1 MASNQLKKPWPASWE
16 ARYHQDELEKT
27 AKGCRLLLLLGLILF
42 PSFSILDIITQPE
55 ELATLSAI
63 RFGTT
68 FILFL
73 LYLAHKRDWYPVKGR
88 PVESAIALLAFGGGS
103 ITLMCMHL
111 GSGSEYY
118 AGVNMV
124 VLSAGIV
131 IPWRPRHMALAV
143 GILIGVYFLGV
154 MASTGFM
161 PEEPERLFSNMA
173 FLVGIGVISVV
184 SSSLAET
191 LRRESAAR
199 FFMLEEA
206 QGSLKS
212 SRDLL
217 ARELEGG
224 QKSLETLAKEMT
236 ERKHE
241 LEGTLRKLQLAE
253 TEARTSLSIRDNF
266 LSIASHEL
274 KTPLTSLML
283 QIQLASRFTKE
294 TASPALSRALD
305 ISLSQVKRIT
315 SLIEDLLDVT
325 RIANGRL
332 ELRLAPVDLSALTK
346 QVAEQHRDLMKSA
359 GIDMALDLEEEAIV
373 EGDRERLEQVIV
385 NLLTNASKYG
395 KGRPV
400 KVNVRQTPKGET
412 WLAVI
417 DQGIG
422 ISAENLEKIFER
434 FERVEIEP
442 GVSGLGLG
450 LYISKSI
457 VQSHR
462 GLISVESE
470 PGKGTKFTVKL
481 PCPSAEILLLS

>member
-1 MASNQLKKPWPASWE
+1 MASSKNKTPWPASWE

-27 AKGCRLLLLLGLILF
+27 AKGCRLLLILGLTLF
-42 PSFSILDIITQPE
+42 PSFAILDIITQPA
-55 ELATLSAI
+55 ELPTLFAI

-68 FILFL
+68 FLLFL
-73 LYLAHKRDWYPVKGR
+73 IYLAHGQGWYPLKGK
-88 PVESAIALLAFGGGS
+88 PVESAIGLLIIGGLS

-111 GSGSEYY
+111 GAGSEYY

-131 IPWRPRHMALAV
+131 IPWRPKHMALAV
-143 GILIGVYFLGV
+143 STLILIYFLGV
-154 MASTGFM
+154 MASAGFR
-161 PEEPERLFSNMA
+161 PGDPARIFSNMA

-184 SSSLAET
+184 SSALAET

-206 QGSLKS
+206 QASLKS

-224 QKSLETLAKEMT
+224 QKSLETLAQEMT

-241 LEGTLRKLQLAE
+241 LEGALKRLQAAE

-274 KTPLTSLML
+274 KTPLTSLRL

-294 TASPALSRALD
+294 TASPALTRALD
-305 ISLSQVKRIT
+305 ISLAQVKRIT

-325 RIANGRL
+325 RIANGKL
-332 ELRLAPVDLSALTK
+332 ELRLGAVDLASLAR
-346 QVAEQHRDLMKSA
+346 QVTEQHRNLMESA
-359 GIDMALDLEEEAIV
+359 GIELALDLEEEAIV
-373 EGDRERLEQVIV
+373 EGDRERLEQVVV

-400 KVNVRQTPKGET
+400 KVSVRQTPQGET
-412 WLAVI
+412 WLAVA
-417 DQGIG
+417 DHGIG
-422 ISAENLEKIFER
+422 ISAEHLEKIFER

-450 LYISKSI
+450 LYISKNI

-462 GLISVESE
+462 GQISVESE
-470 PGKGTKFTVKL
+470 LGKGTKFTVKL
-481 PCPSAEILLLS
+481 PCPPMGMPS

>member
-1 MASNQLKKPWPASWE
+1 MFSHQNKKPWPDSWE
-16 ARYHQDELEKT
+16 ARYRQDELHKT
-27 AKGCRLLLLLGLILF
+27 AQGCRLLLILGLALF
-42 PSFSILDIITQPE
+42 PSFAILDLITQPSE
-55 ELATLSAI
+55 VPTLFAI

-68 FILFL
+68 FL
-73 LYLAHKRDWYPVKGR
+73 LGLMYLAHRRGWYPWPGK
-88 PVESAIALLAFGGGS
+88 PVESAVALLICGGFS
-103 ITLMCMHL
+103 ITLMCMYL
-111 GSGSEYY
+111 GAGSEYY

-131 IPWRPRHMALAV
+131 IPWRPKHMALAV
-143 GILIGVYFLGV
+143 GSLILIYFLGV
-154 MASTGFM
+154 MASAGFA
-161 PEEPERLFSNMA
+161 PADPARFFSNMA

-184 SSSLAET
+184 SSALAET

-206 QGSLKS
+206 QASLKS

-224 QKSLETLAKEMT
+224 QKSLETLAQEMAD
-236 ERKHE
+236 RKHE
-241 LEGTLRKLQLAE
+241 LEGTLERLQAAE
-253 TEARTSLSIRDNF
+253 AEARASLSIRDNF

-274 KTPLTSLML
+274 KTPLTSLQL

-294 TASPALSRALD
+294 AASPALSRALD
-305 ISLSQVKRIT
+305 IALTQVKRIT

-325 RIANGRL
+325 RIANGKL
-332 ELRLAPVDLSALTK
+332 DLRLGAVDLASLAK
-346 QVAEQHRDLMKSA
+346 QVVEQHRNLMESA
-359 GIDMALDLEEEAIV
+359 GIALDLDLQEEAIV

-400 KVNVRQTPKGET
+400 KVTVRQTPQGET
-412 WLAVI
+412 WLAVV
-417 DQGIG
+417 DHGIG
-422 ISAENLEKIFER
+422 ISAENLDKIFER
-434 FERVEIEP
+434 FERVESEP

-457 VQSHR
+457 VSMHK
-462 GLISVESE
+462 GHISVESE
-470 PGKGTKFTVKL
+470 LGRGTKFTVKL
-481 PCPSAEILLLS
+481 PCLPVLSQ